1 MYWLIPSP
9 ITTLVIP
16 HLLPSHSE
24 THTCY
29 SQLET
34 FNDANILVCSILDP
48 INNTFALGDSA
59 DLMCVFNLS

>member
-1 MYWLIPSP
+1 M
-9 ITTLVIP
+9 VIP
-16 HLLPSHSE
+16 HLVPSHSG
-24 THTCY
+24 TCY

-48 INNTFALGDSA
+48 INITFALGDSA